1 MIEMK
6 PPKELVIECPVC
18 GEETDH
24 EILGGRV
31 EGKRKLVLKSAVRC
45 RLCGHT
51 HQVEIT
57 EERPIEVPV
66 IVSWMGKSQRSTVG
80 LRPSE
85 VVSVEDEFF
94 IEDRRVLVTAI
105 DKGQIRVASARA
117 EEITSIWAKRFDKVW
132 VKISLD
138 FHGKVYS
145 KKILA
150 IPEEEFEVGELFE
163 VEGHEAAITAIKIQG
178 KTLKK
183 GSAVARDIVR
193 LYARGVRT

>member
-1 MIEMK
+1 MK
-6 PPKELVIECPVC
+6 APKELVIECPMC
-18 GEETDH
+18 GDETEHD
-24 EILGGRV
+24 ILGGRV
-31 EGKRKLVLKSAVRC
+31 EGKKRLVLKSAVQC
-45 RLCGHT
+45 RECGHV
-51 HQVEIT
+51 HQVEIA
-57 EERPIEVPV
+57 EERPIDVPI
-66 IVSWMGKSQRSTVG
+66 IVSWMGKSQQSTVG

-85 VVSVEDEFF
+85 VVSVDDEFY
-94 IEDRRVLVTAI
+94 IDDMRVSVTAI
-105 DKGQIRVASARA
+105 EKDQQRVASAKA
-117 EEITSIWAKRFDKVW
+117 QEIATIWAKRFDKVW

-163 VEGHEAAITAIKIQG
+163 VEGREAAITAIKVEDR
-178 KTLKK
+178 TLKK